1 MKGDSMIVSENILIS
16 DYDEQTKG
24 AQQEN
29 WQLILHYSEL
39 INQQL
44 SHVNWAGVMMLSKQ
58 REQLLN
64 TFFEH
69 QLCRELLPEVTC
81 GVELMRRQ
89 HEEITEAL
97 TELALAKP
105 EVNPGLF
112 NLVDRSRDDLDLYH

>member
-1 MKGDSMIVSENILIS
+1 MIVSANIVIS

-29 WQLILHYSEL
+29 WQLILHFSEL
-39 INQQL
+39 IKQQL
-44 SHVNWAGVMMLSKQ
+44 SHANWAGVMMLTEQ

-81 GVELMRRQ
+81 GVELMKRQ

-97 TELALAKP
+97 TARDLARSH
-105 EVNPGLF
+105 VSHGLYS
-112 NLVDRSRDDLDLYH
+112 LKERARDDLEVRH